1 MSKRVAIVT
10 GVSRLKGIGRAI
22 CIALARQGHDVCFT
36 YYQAYDAQMEWGI
49 DTEAIAT
56 IQKELTALGVKSF
69 ALEMDLTDKSAA
81 DTIMQSV
88 ESELGPVSIL
98 INNATYSTQSDIQHI
113 EADILDQHYAVNVKA
128 NVLLTK
134 AFINRF
140 KIKQHGRIINIS
152 SGQSLGPMD
161 QEIAYAVT
169 KSAIDNLTFTLAS
182 SIASKGISINAVNP
196 GPTDTGWM
204 TEAQQQ
210 KLLAASPMKRVGTPE
225 DVAKLV
231 AFLVSEEAE
240 WITGQ
245 LIHSE
250 GGFDRYRKWA

>member
-22 CIALARQGHDVCFT
+22 CSAIARQGHDVCFT
-36 YYQAYDAQMEWGI
+36 YYQTYDAQMEWGI

-140 KIKQHGRIINIS
+140 KMKQHGRIINIS
-152 SGQSLGPMD
+152 SGQSLGPMV
-161 QEIAYAVT
+161 QEIAYAMT
-169 KSAIDNLTFTLAS
+169 KSAIDNLTVTLS
-182 SIASKGISINAVNP
+182 SSLAQSGITINSVNP
-196 GPTDTGWM
+196 GPTDTGWINDDL
-204 TEAQQQ
+204 TNDLRSAFP
-210 KLLAASPMKRVGTPE
+210 SGRIGRPE
-225 DVAKLV
+225 DAARLI
-231 AFLVSEEAE
+231 AFLASEDAE

-245 LIHSE
+245 IIHSE
-250 GGFDRYRKWA
+250 GGFDRFR